1 MSLKA
6 SVKMNINGTAI
17 YILKVQIDYPDGIL
31 VTFSDGTIAG
41 FSSGELLPMRP
52 VRESA
57 EHYRSQ
63 TSPPPSRS
71 SLAC

>member
-17 YILKVQIDYPDGIL
+17 YVLKVQIDYPDGIL
-31 VTFSDGTIAG
+31 VTFSDGTIAE
-41 FSSGELLPMRP
+41 FIAEELLPMRP

-57 EHYRSQ
+57 ERYRSRA
-63 TSPPPSRS
+63 SELP
-71 SLAC
+71 

>member
-57 EHYRSQ
+57 ERYRSRA
-63 TSPPPSRS
+63 SELP
-71 SLAC
+71 